1 MYLTL
6 VFVDGVR
13 TLVKQE
19 RDPSSGLENNKVH
32 WIYIDPSSGLEN
44 NKVHWIYISGSEHSK
59 RIRMSLLRVS
69 LCF

>member
-19 RDPSSGLENNKVH
+19 R
-32 WIYIDPSSGLEN
+32 DPSSGLEN